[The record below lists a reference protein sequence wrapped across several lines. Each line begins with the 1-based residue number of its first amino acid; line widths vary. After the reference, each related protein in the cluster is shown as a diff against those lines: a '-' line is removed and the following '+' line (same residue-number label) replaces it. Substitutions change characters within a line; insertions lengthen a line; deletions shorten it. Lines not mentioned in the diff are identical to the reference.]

1 MNIVLDTNVLLQVA
15 FTEKTP
21 RIVWDKLLAGEYIL
35 CVTEDILYE
44 YQEKVIDCFHSE
56 QLANALINIL
66 LNSKYV
72 KRIEAYFRYNLIKAD
87 VDDNKFVDCALAC
100 NAKFIVSEDTHFD
113 ELEKIEF
120 PKVDVIGLKEF
131 ISILNR

>member
-1 MNIVLDTNVLLQVA
+1 MNVVIDTNVLLQVA
-15 FTEKTP
+15 FTEKPP
-21 RIVWDKLLAGEYIL
+21 RVVWDKLMAGDYIL

-44 YQEKVIDCFHSE
+44 YQEKVVDCFHNE

-72 KRIEAYFRYNLIKAD
+72 RRVETFFRYNLIKAD

-100 NAKFIVSEDTHFD
+100 NAKYIVSEDTHFD
-113 ELEKIEF
+113 ELKKIDF
-120 PKVDVIGLKEF
+120 PKVDVVGLEEF
-131 ISILNR
+131 IKILEK

>member
-15 FTEKTP
+15 CTEKTP
-21 RIVWDKLLAGEYIL
+21 RVVWDKLLAGEYIL

-44 YQEKVIDCFHSE
+44 YQEKVIDCFHNE

-72 KRIEAYFRYNLIKAD
+72 KRIETYFRYNLIKAD

-100 NAKFIVSEDTHFD
+100 NAKFIVSEDSHFD
-113 ELEKIEF
+113 ELEKIDF

>member
-15 FTEKTP
+15 FTAKPP
-21 RIVWDKLLAGEYIL
+21 RIVWDKLIAGEYNL

-44 YQEKVIDCFHSE
+44 YQEKVTDCFHNE

-72 KRIEAYFRYNLIKAD
+72 KVGSIN
-87 VDDNKFVDCALAC
+87 
-100 NAKFIVSEDTHFD
+100 SH
-113 ELEKIEF
+113 LEFNI
-120 PKVDVIGLKEF
+120 DG
-131 ISILNR
+131 

>member
-15 FTEKTP
+15 FTEKAP

-44 YQEKVIDCFHSE
+44 YQEKVIDCFHNE

-72 KRIEAYFRYNLIKAD
+72 KRVETYFRYNLIKAD

-100 NAKFIVSEDTHFD
+100 NAKFIVSEDAHFD

-120 PKVDVIGLKEF
+120 PQVDVIGLNEF
-131 ISILNR
+131 ISLLNK

>member
-15 FTEKTP
+15 FTEKAP
-21 RIVWDKLLAGEYIL
+21 KIVWDKLLAGEYIL

-44 YQEKVIDCFHSE
+44 YQEKVIDCFHNE

-72 KRIEAYFRYNLIKAD
+72 KRVETYFRYNLIKAD

-100 NAKFIVSEDTHFD
+100 NAKFIVSEDAHFD

-120 PKVDVIGLKEF
+120 PQVDVIGLNEF
-131 ISILNR
+131 ISLLNK